1 MSIQNNSVV
10 RFHYTLKDEEGHL
23 VDSSEGAE
31 PLPYLH
37 GANNIVPGLEKALEG
52 KNVGDK
58 LDVKVL
64 ADEGYGDYNP
74 NLKQAA
80 SRELF
85 QGVEEI
91 EVGAQFEAQ
100 TDQGPISVV
109 VTEVGEDE
117 IVVDG
122 NHPLAGQDLYF
133 SVEIVEVREASDE
146 EVEQGHAH

>member
-1 MSIQNNSVV
+1 MKIQSNSVV
-10 RFHYTLKDEEGHL
+10 RFHYTLKDMEGNL
-23 VDSSEGAE
+23 VDTSEGDE

-37 GANNIVPGLEKALEG
+37 GAGNIVPGLEKELEG
-52 KNVGDK
+52 KSVGDK
-58 LDVKVL
+58 LEVKVD

-74 NLKQAA
+74 NLKQSAP
-80 SRELF
+80 RELF
-85 QGVEEI
+85 QGVEII

-109 VTEVGEDE
+109 VTEVAEDE

-133 SVEIVEVREASDE
+133 AVEIVEVREASE
-146 EVEQGHAH
+146 EEIEEGHVH